1 MNCQCQGIEEL
12 FNQEQ
17 VEKDLRQY
25 RRRGPDRTT
34 RWLVDAI
41 RRQARGS
48 RTLLDIGGGV
58 GAIQHALLEAGIERA
73 EGVEAS
79 AAYFTAALKEAQR
92 RGLGERVHYHYGNFT
107 ELEQDVAPADIVTLD
122 RVICCYDDM
131 DKLVGLSVLKARQIY
146 GVVYPRD
153 GWWMKLGAVLL
164 NLYFRIRR
172 SPYRGFVHSTRAVE
186 AIIGSSGFR
195 RQFYRRTLFWQVA
208 VYTRPA

>member
-17 VEKDLRQY
+17 VDKDLRQY

-41 RRQARGS
+41 RRQAAGS

-58 GAIQHALLEAGIERA
+58 GAIQHALLEAGVERA
-73 EGVEAS
+73 EGVDAS
-79 AAYFTAALKEAQR
+79 AAYCTAAVKEAQR
-92 RGLGERVHYHYGNFT
+92 RGLGERVSYHYGNFT
-107 ELEQDVAPADIVTLD
+107 DLAEEVAPADIVTLD

-131 DKLVGLSVLKARQIY
+131 EQLVALSVRKARQIY

-153 GWWMKLGAVLL
+153 GWWMNLGAGLM

-172 SPYRGFVHSTRAVE
+172 SPYRGFVHPTRAVE
-186 AIIGSSGFR
+186 AIIHQHGYQQ
-195 RQFYRRTLFWQVA
+195 QFYRRTLIWQVA